1 MDRFD
6 RVIILSM
13 LLSIII
19 SLFFLR
25 NEMVALK
32 QEVSNIANKEVILE
46 CK

>member
-1 MDRFD
+1 MDKFD

-25 NEMVALK
+25 NEMVAL
-32 QEVSNIANKEVILE
+32 QEEVSNIAKKEVILE